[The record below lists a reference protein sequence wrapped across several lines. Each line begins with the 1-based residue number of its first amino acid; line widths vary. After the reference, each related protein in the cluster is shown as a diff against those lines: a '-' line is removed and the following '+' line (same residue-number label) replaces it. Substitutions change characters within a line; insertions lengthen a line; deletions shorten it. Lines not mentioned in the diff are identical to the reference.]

1 MNTEKRGTPG
11 LKKLENKW
19 LLACLSFLV
28 PAVLLLIIFAM
39 NGVTPFGGR
48 SLAEQDAN
56 IQYIEFFNYYR
67 NLFHGKDTL
76 LYSFTNFLGGS
87 GVALAAYYLA
97 SPFNFLILA
106 VPASMNHALF
116 SLMVL
121 LKLSLCGF
129 TMTLFLRE
137 RFPKLTP
144 LFTLLLSVSF
154 ALSQYNI
161 AQTMNII
168 WLDGVYMLPL
178 VLLGVYRLV
187 RNGKSFLFFFATG
200 AAILFNWYAGYFDCI
215 AAILFF
221 FWELGDVPTGLLTTK
236 QKWGRFGSALG
247 HGVAAVCLSA
257 VLFLPTVFTLLGG
270 KGRTDIKMSF
280 GFTGNPLT
288 SLAGFSLGTESFDG
302 GMAVFCGSLA
312 TLALILYFS
321 SRQFALKEKI
331 RSGVLLVVFLL
342 LAYWEPLEFIA
353 NGFRNITSYWY
364 RYGYIVIAYLLFL
377 AARYYSGVESETR
390 ARIWKAALAAAGTLF
405 LVEFV
410 SEYGTVSYI
419 FGTTLFLLFFSWV
432 LTQVLPLEDGEPA
445 PTGERAV
452 RRQKVLSAALACAV
466 CIELAASGSL
476 IYRSVGFSKVG
487 RYQDYHANRTEKVAS
502 VKAADDSFYRI
513 AQTDYRQRTSENLT
527 AYFDDAYSYAYNGI
541 AHYSSTYS
549 NNQAEL
555 MCHLGYASDPT
566 VPVTTTRLLAS
577 DSLLSVKYVL
587 GEPEVPGLQK
597 ADDLGEGIWRNPY
610 AVAPALVVNAGKSVD
625 FRKYEHDPFAY
636 QNALFS
642 QLLGRKVELY
652 KPVDITTRRER
663 TLDRYTYKVPQQ
675 AENTITY
682 FSVHTRGWAH
692 GKLYCNDK
700 FLTEYA
706 YWLTPQAV
714 MLPQKATTSGT
725 STIHYKYLSGEN
737 KIEEAYCYSL
747 DLDALAAV
755 SAELNAKVPTGEQGQ
770 YTIEPGFVTA
780 NVMAETGNEK
790 LYLSVPV
797 DRGWTVEVNGV
808 EVEPEVLKDSA
819 FADCFYLIPLT
830 QKGENKVRMT
840 YEVPGLKAGAVLS
853 AVTLLTSVALA
864 FVFRKTKA

>member
-1 MNTEKRGTPG
+1 M
-11 LKKLENKW
+11 KKLENKW
-19 LLACLSFLV
+19 LLACLAFLV
-28 PAVLLLIIFAM
+28 PAALLLILFAL
-39 NGVTPFGGR
+39 NGVTPFGGK

-137 RFPKLTP
+137 RFPKLSP

-178 VLLGVYRLV
+178 VLLGVHRLV

-221 FWELGDVPTGLLTTK
+221 FWELGDVPTGPLTAR

-257 VLFLPTVFTLLGG
+257 VLFLPTVYTLLGG
-270 KGRTDIKMSF
+270 KGRTDVHMTFSF
-280 GFTGNPLT
+280 SGNPLT

-302 GMAVFCGSLA
+302 GMSVFCGSLA

-321 SRQFALKEKI
+321 HKQFALKEKV
-331 RSGVLLVVFLL
+331 RSGVLLAVFLL
-342 LAYWEPLEFIA
+342 LAYWEPLAFIA

-377 AARYYSGVESETR
+377 AARYFSEVESETP
-390 ARIWKAALAAAGTLF
+390 ARIWKAAFAAVGTLL

-410 SEYGTVSYI
+410 SGYGTVSYI
-419 FGTTLFLLFFSWV
+419 FGTALFLLAFAWALTKLLPMEEGADPAFS
-432 LTQVLPLEDGEPA
+432 GEKA
-445 PTGERAV
+445 
-452 RRQKVLSAALACAV
+452 KCWLSVGLSVAV
-466 CIELAASGSL
+466 CFELAASGFL

-487 RYQDYHANRTEKVAS
+487 RYQDYHANRTQKVES

-513 AQTDYRQRTSENLT
+513 AQTDYRQRTDENLT

-566 VPVTTTRLLAS
+566 VPVTTTRLLAA

-587 GEPEVPGLQK
+587 GEPEVPGLAK

-610 AVAPALVVNAGKSVD
+610 AVAPALVVNAGKAVD
-625 FRKYEHDPFAY
+625 YKKYEHDPFAY
-636 QNALFS
+636 QNALYS
-642 QLLGRKVELY
+642 QLLRRKVELY
-652 KPVDITTRRER
+652 KKVDIRTIRER

-675 AENTITY
+675 PENTITY

-714 MLPQKATTSGT
+714 MLPQKSVTSGE
-725 STIHYKYLSGEN
+725 STVHYKYISGEN

-755 SAELNAKVPTGEQGQ
+755 SAELNAKAPAGETGT
-770 YTIEPGFVTA
+770 YTIHPGYVSA
-780 NVMAETGNEK
+780 NVMAETGSES

-797 DRGWTVEVNGV
+797 DRGWTVKVNGV
-808 EVEPEVLKDSA
+808 EVEPEKLTDNA

-830 QKGENKVRMT
+830 QKGENKVKMT
-840 YEVPGLKAGAVLS
+840 YEVPGLKAGAILTV
-853 AVTLLTSVALA
+853 VTFIASLALA
-864 FVFRKTKA
+864 ILFRRKN